1 MTLLSKPS
9 ISMEDVRN
17 TIDTYIKGLSD
28 ELYTLN
34 KKIHDEPE
42 IAFHEFKA
50 QAHISD
56 FLERQGHIVQ
66 RGAYNLP
73 TSLESIY
80 GSKGRCV
87 NFNAEYDALP
97 GLGHACGHNL
107 IATASIAAYLALT
120 HTLNK
125 YGVDGRAQLL
135 GTPAEEDGGGKIL
148 LLNAGAYENADLSLM
163 IHPFVEDQFRPNGTI
178 GSAGQSSIAII
189 DLIAEFRGTSAHAA
203 GNPWD
208 GINALDALVASY
220 NNISMLRQQIKPDE
234 RIHGCILQAPKITN
248 AIPEY
253 TKVKFSIR
261 SPKMNSLKYL
271 SQRVRKCLEAGGLA
285 TGCEVE
291 ITEDLAYADLWVND
305 PLCSLFKGHM
315 DSLGISLS
323 QGSQQ
328 ENIGGST
335 DMGNVSQ
342 AIPGLHGIIG
352 IQAPKGTF
360 PHNHAFEEAAGTKEA
375 HLRILGAAK
384 GMTLTAWSAIVD
396 DKVFAEIQDHFDKM
410 SKMDESLSL

>member
-1 MTLLSKPS
+1 M
-9 ISMEDVRN
+9 
-17 TIDTYIKGLSD
+17 DTYIRSLSD
-28 ELYTLN
+28 ELYALN
-34 KKIHDEPE
+34 KQARPYSAFTVQHANTFTQIHDEPE
-42 IAFHEFKA
+42 IAFQEHKA

-56 FLERQGHIVQ
+56 FLEKQGHTVQ

-97 GLGHACGHNL
+97 GLGHACGHKL
-107 IATASIAAYLALT
+107 IATASIAAYLALK
-120 HTLNK
+120 HALNK
-125 YGVDGRAQLL
+125 LASIGHLTL
-135 GTPAEEDGGGKIL
+135 SKTKIL
-148 LLNAGAYENADLSLM
+148 GNSEGNEYFAHLSLM
-163 IHPFVEDQFRPNGTI
+163 IHPFVEDQFRLSGTI

-189 DLIAEFRGTSAHAA
+189 DLIAEFRDTSAHGS

-208 GINALDALVASY
+208 RIIALDALVASY
-220 NNISMLRQQIKPDE
+220 NNISMLRQRIKPDE
-234 RIHGCILQAPKITN
+234 RIHGCILQVPKITI

-261 SPKMNSLKYL
+261 SPMMNSLKKL

-315 DSLGISLS
+315 KSFGISLS
-323 QGSQQ
+323 QGGQS
-328 ENIGGST
+328 ES
-335 DMGNVSQ
+335 
-342 AIPGLHGIIG
+342 
-352 IQAPKGTF
+352 
-360 PHNHAFEEAAGTKEA
+360 
-375 HLRILGAAK
+375 
-384 GMTLTAWSAIVD
+384 IV
-396 DKVFAEIQDHFDKM
+396 
-410 SKMDESLSL
+410 

>member
-1 MTLLSKPS
+1 MMLLSKPS
-9 ISMEDVRN
+9 ISMEDIRN

-34 KKIHDEPE
+34 KQIHDEPE
-42 IAFHEFKA
+42 IAFQEFKA
-50 QAHISD
+50 QTHISD
-56 FLERQGHIVQ
+56 FLEQQGHSVQ
-66 RGAYNLP
+66 RGTYNLP

-107 IATASIAAYLALT
+107 IAIASIAAYLALT
-120 HTLNK
+120 HALGK
-125 YGVDGRAQLL
+125 YGVDGKAQLL

-148 LLNAGAYENADLSLM
+148 LLNAGAYEKADLSLM
-163 IHPFVEDQFRPNGTI
+163 IPIPSKRYNWIRRPKQHRNRRFNR
-178 GSAGQSSIAII
+178 Q
-189 DLIAEFRGTSAHAA
+189 FRGTSAHAS

-261 SPKMNSLKYL
+261 SPKMNSLKKL
-271 SQRVRKCLEAGGLA
+271 SQRVRHCLEAGGLA

-305 PLCSLFKGHM
+305 PLCSLFKQHM
-315 DSLGISLS
+315 DLLGVPLS
-323 QGSQQ
+323 QGSQS

-342 AIPGLHGIIG
+342 IIPGLHAIIG
-352 IQAPKGTF
+352 IEAPKGTF
-360 PHNHAFEEAAGTKEA
+360 PHNHAFAEAVGMKDA
-375 HLRILGAAK
+375 HLRILEAAK
-384 GMTLTAWSAIVD
+384 GMALTAWSAIVD

-410 SKMDESLSL
+410 WKTDENLNL

>member
-1 MTLLSKPS
+1 MRILPKPS

-34 KKIHDEPE
+34 KQIHDEPE
-42 IAFHEFKA
+42 IAFQESKA
-50 QAHISD
+50 QTHISN
-56 FLERQGHIVQ
+56 FLEKQGHAVQ

-97 GLGHACGHNL
+97 DLGHACGHNL
-107 IATASIAAYLALT
+107 IATASIAAYLALA
-120 HTLNK
+120 HALSK
-125 YGVDGRAQLL
+125 YDVNGRAQLL
-135 GTPAEEDGGGKIL
+135 GTPAEEDGGGKVL
-148 LLNAGAYENADLSLM
+148 LLDAGAYEKADLSLM
-163 IHPFVEDQFRPNGTI
+163 IHPFVEDQFRPKGTI
-178 GSAGQSSIAII
+178 GSAGQTSIATA
-189 DLIAEFRGTSAHAA
+189 DLIAEFRGTSAHAS

-248 AIPEY
+248 VIPEY

-261 SPKMNSLKYL
+261 SPKMNSLKKL
-271 SQRVRKCLEAGGLA
+271 SERVRKCLEAGGLA

-291 ITEDLAYADLWVND
+291 ITEELAYADLWVNN

-315 DSLGISLS
+315 ESLGVSLS
-323 QGSQQ
+323 QGSQH

-342 AIPGLHGIIG
+342 VIPGLHGVIG
-352 IQAPKGTF
+352 IKAPPGAF
-360 PHNHAFEEAAGTKEA
+360 PHTHAFTEAAGTKEA

-384 GMTLTAWSAIVD
+384 GMALTAWSAIVD
-396 DKVFAEIQDHFDKM
+396 DEVFAEIQDDFEKMRNTDKN
-410 SKMDESLSL
+410 LSL

>member
-28 ELYTLN
+28 NLYILN
-34 KKIHDEPE
+34 KQIHDEPE
-42 IAFHEFKA
+42 IAFQEFKA
-50 QAHISD
+50 QTHISD
-56 FLERQGHIVQ
+56 FLERQGHAVQ

-125 YGVDGRAQLL
+125 YGVYGRAQLL

-148 LLNAGAYENADLSLM
+148 LLNARAYEKADLSLM
-163 IHPFVEDQFRPNGTI
+163 ISHPFVEEQFRPNGTI
-178 GSAGQSSIAII
+178 GSAGQSSIAIV
-189 DLIAEFRGTSAHAA
+189 DLIAEFRGTSAHAS

-208 GINALDALVASY
+208 GVNALDALVASY

-261 SPKMNSLKYL
+261 SPKMNSLKNL

-328 ENIGGST
+328 DNIGGST

-352 IQAPKGTF
+352 IQAPPGTF

-384 GMTLTAWSAIVD
+384 GMALTAWSAIVD
-396 DKVFAEIQDHFDKM
+396 DKVFAEIQDHFEKM
-410 SKMDESLSL
+410 NLSL

>member
-9 ISMEDVRN
+9 ISMEDVRG
-17 TIDTYIKGLSD
+17 TIENYIKGLSD

-34 KKIHDEPE
+34 K
-42 IAFHEFKA
+42 
-50 QAHISD
+50 QARSTT
-56 FLERQGHIVQ
+56 
-66 RGAYNLP
+66 NLKSPLRNSKLKLIFP
-73 TSLESIY
+73 TSLNN
-80 GSKGRCV
+80 K
-87 NFNAEYDALP
+87 
-97 GLGHACGHNL
+97 
-107 IATASIAAYLALT
+107 
-120 HTLNK
+120 TLKK

-148 LLNAGAYENADLSLM
+148 LKSEAYEKADLSLM

-178 GSAGQSSIAII
+178 GSAGQSSIAIV
-189 DLIAEFRGTSAHAA
+189 DLVAEFCGTSAHAS

-208 GINALDALVASY
+208 GINALDALIASY
-220 NNISMLRQQIKPDE
+220 NISMLRQQIKPDE

-261 SPKMNSLKYL
+261 SPKMNSLKTL
-271 SQRVRKCLEAGGLA
+271 SKRVRKCLEAGGLA
-285 TGCEVE
+285 TGCEVK

-323 QGSQQ
+323 QGSQS

-352 IQAPKGTF
+352 IEAPKGTF
-360 PHNHAFEEAAGTKEA
+360 PHNHAFAEAAGTKGA
-375 HLRILGAAK
+375 HLRILEATK
-384 GMTLTAWSAIVD
+384 GMALTAWSAIVN

-410 SKMDESLSL
+410 RKMDENLSL

>member
-9 ISMEDVRN
+9 ISMEDIRN

-34 KKIHDEPE
+34 KQIHDEPE
-42 IAFHEFKA
+42 IAFQEFKA
-50 QAHISD
+50 QTHISD
-56 FLERQGHIVQ
+56 FLEQQGHSVQ

-80 GSKGRCV
+80 GSQRPMPSV
-87 NFNAEYDALP
+87 
-97 GLGHACGHNL
+97 
-107 IATASIAAYLALT
+107 ATYLALT
-120 HTLNK
+120 HTLRK
-125 YGVDGRAQLL
+125 YGIDGRAH
-135 GTPAEEDGGGKIL
+135 
-148 LLNAGAYENADLSLM
+148 
-163 IHPFVEDQFRPNGTI
+163 HPFVEDQFRPNGTI
-178 GSAGQSSIAII
+178 GSAGQSSIAIV
-189 DLIAEFRGTSAHAA
+189 DLIAEFRGTSAHAS

-261 SPKMNSLKYL
+261 SPKMNSLKKL
-271 SQRVRKCLEAGGLA
+271 GQRVRHCLEAGGLA

-305 PLCSLFKGHM
+305 PLCSLFKQHM
-315 DSLGISLS
+315 DLLGVPLS
-323 QGSQQ
+323 QGSQS
-328 ENIGGST
+328 ENIVVRLIWGMLARLSLACMRLSGSKHQRARSHT
-335 DMGNVSQ
+335 IMLLQRLLVRRD
-342 AIPGLHGIIG
+342 
-352 IQAPKGTF
+352 
-360 PHNHAFEEAAGTKEA
+360 A
-375 HLRILGAAK
+375 HLRILEAAK
-384 GMTLTAWSAIVD
+384 GMALTAWSAIVD

-410 SKMDESLSL
+410 RKTDENLGL

>member
-28 ELYTLN
+28 NLYILN
-34 KKIHDEPE
+34 KQIHDEPE
-42 IAFHEFKA
+42 IAFQEFKA
-50 QAHISD
+50 QTHISD
-56 FLERQGHIVQ
+56 FLERQGHAVQ

-148 LLNAGAYENADLSLM
+148 LLNARAYEKADLSLM
-163 IHPFVEDQFRPNGTI
+163 ISHPFVEDQFRPNGTI
-178 GSAGQSSIAII
+178 GSAGQSSIAIV
-189 DLIAEFRGTSAHAA
+189 DLIAEFRGTSAHAS

-208 GINALDALVASY
+208 GVNALDALVASY

-261 SPKMNSLKYL
+261 SPKMNSLKNL

-328 ENIGGST
+328 DNIGGST

-352 IQAPKGTF
+352 IQAPPGTF
-360 PHNHAFEEAAGTKEA
+360 PHNYAFEEAAGTKEA

-384 GMTLTAWSAIVD
+384 GMALTAWSAIVD
-396 DKVFAEIQDHFDKM
+396 DKVFAEIQDHFEKM
-410 SKMDESLSL
+410 NLSL

>member
-9 ISMEDVRN
+9 ISMEDIRN

-34 KKIHDEPE
+34 KQ
-42 IAFHEFKA
+42 ARLSFQEFKA
-50 QAHISD
+50 QTHISD
-56 FLERQGHIVQ
+56 FLEQQGHSVQ

-73 TSLESIY
+73 TSLESIH

-107 IATASIAAYLALT
+107 IAIASVAAYLALT
-120 HTLNK
+120 HTLRK
-125 YGVDGRAQLL
+125 YGIDGRAQLL

-148 LLNAGAYENADLSLM
+148 LLNAGAYEKTDLSLM

-178 GSAGQSSIAII
+178 GSAGQSSIAIV
-189 DLIAEFRGTSAHAA
+189 DLIAEFRGTSAHAS

-261 SPKMNSLKYL
+261 SPKMNSLKKL
-271 SQRVRKCLEAGGLA
+271 SQRVRHCLEAGGLA

-305 PLCSLFKGHM
+305 PLCSLFKQHM
-315 DSLGISLS
+315 DLLGVPLS
-323 QGSQQ
+323 QGSQS

-342 AIPGLHGIIG
+342 IIPGLHAIIG
-352 IQAPKGTF
+352 IEAPKGTF
-360 PHNHAFEEAAGTKEA
+360 PHNHAFAEAVGTKDA
-375 HLRILGAAK
+375 HLRILEAAK
-384 GMTLTAWSAIVD
+384 GMALTAWSVIVD

-410 SKMDESLSL
+410 RKTDENLGL